1 MGVLSDYI
9 AQGLTF
15 DQITAERKVQL
26 NAISTARG
34 HRDILV
40 YAADMMKQGA
50 PTGLDYSDLAP
61 IADQL
66 ANLSGQAIDVIL
78 ETPGGLAE
86 VAEDVVRV
94 LHDKYDEVAF
104 IIPGWAKS
112 AGTIMAMAGNEIL
125 MGTTSALGPI
135 DAQQVTPGKQFS
147 ADAFLEGLEKIKAET
162 DRTGSLNR
170 AYIPIL
176 QGISPGEIQAAQ
188 NAMKFSRVLVG
199 EWLAKYKF
207 KNWVTHSG
215 NGQPVTSRQRRARA
229 QAIARKL
236 GNHRRWLTQVDLF
249 ASRVSKVWV

>member
-199 EWLAKYKF
+199 EWLAKYKI
-207 KNWVTHSG
+207 
-215 NGQPVTSRQRRARA
+215 QE
-229 QAIARKL
+229 L
-236 GNHRRWLTQVDLF
+236 GH
-249 ASRVSKVWV
+249 A